1 MLNSE
6 RTAGLHNFS
15 PDAHPIRFFWQGYR
29 VIGAT
34 GTIAMA
40 AEYVVDQK
48 VRIQSIC
55 FPKLQKTIASLF
67 RALVLPELLPRNPLI
82 TFFPFP

>member
-1 MLNSE
+1 
-6 RTAGLHNFS
+6 
-15 PDAHPIRFFWQGYR
+15 
-29 VIGAT
+29 
-34 GTIAMA
+34 MA

-48 VRIQSIC
+48 VRIQSVC